1 MIRGR
6 RQRRAIPSCTVDD
19 DHPPVKVRDD
29 TSHVAVRQVVADP
42 TLPPAISVPYVDE
55 PAGFRLSKR
64 DGAFMIRVLQFGIGP
79 LGRQIV
85 RYMLEREGL
94 ELVGVVDR
102 DTTLH
107 GQDVGKVCGIEPVG
121 VLVSPTLA
129 EALASAADRPDVA
142 VIATVSSV
150 RELVPQVE
158 AAAAAGLHVVSTC
171 EELSFP
177 WKRHRQAAE
186 AIDQA
191 CRQNRVSC
199 LGTGVNPGYLM
210 DYLPSVFTS
219 IMQRVD
225 HIEVERVQDA
235 SKRRVPFQKKIGAG
249 LTPEAFEAN
258 RAAGTLR
265 HVGLPE
271 SADMIAYAMGWELD
285 ENTETLEPVL
295 ATRDITTGY
304 KPIARGQPAGVEQV
318 ATGAIGGREVLK
330 LTFRAAVDEEK
341 SYDRIRIRGVP
352 DVDTTID
359 GGINGDVAT
368 CAITVNAIAAIVRTE
383 PGLRTMLDTPV
394 PAWFGKHAR
403 AFA

>member
-1 MIRGR
+1 
-6 RQRRAIPSCTVDD
+6 
-19 DHPPVKVRDD
+19 
-29 TSHVAVRQVVADP
+29 
-42 TLPPAISVPYVDE
+42 
-55 PAGFRLSKR
+55 
-64 DGAFMIRVLQFGIGP
+64 MIRVVQLGAGP

-85 RYMLEREGL
+85 RYMREREGL
-94 ELVGVVDR
+94 ELVGVADLDPSLHGR
-102 DTTLH
+102 DVGEVCEIGPVGVTVSSTLH
-107 GQDVGKVCGIEPVG
+107 G
-121 VLVSPTLA
+121 
-129 EALASAADRPDVA
+129 ALRSASDPPDVA

-150 RELVPQVE
+150 RTLVPQVE
-158 AAAAAGLHVVSTC
+158 AAANAGLHIVSTC

-177 WKRHRQAAE
+177 WKRHREAAE
-186 AIDQA
+186 AIDRV
-191 CRQNRVSC
+191 CRQNGVSC

-249 LTPEAFEAN
+249 LTPAEFEEN
-258 RAAGTLR
+258 RKAGTLR

-271 SADMIAYAMGWELD
+271 SADMIAYAMGWVLD
-285 ENTETLEPVL
+285 ESRETLEPVL
-295 ATRDITTGY
+295 ASHDIQTGY
-304 KPIARGQPAGVEQV
+304 KPISRGQPAGVEQI
-318 ATGAIGGREVLK
+318 ATGIIDGREVLK

-394 PAWFGKHAR
+394 PAWFGRAAR
-403 AFA
+403 QDGVKAARQRSRTV